1 MPIEHK
7 INSRA
12 HLIGNDSKIRADL
25 RHTVHWLSVPLNSRT
40 DVQSPIEDNP
50 LKKTTQFRQILNSG
64 ELEFLLEAHNGIT
77 AKIGEEAGFKGLWAG
92 GLCMSAQYG
101 VRDSNEAS
109 WTQVLEM
116 LEFMADAT
124 SIPILLD
131 GDTGYGNF
139 NNVRRLVRKL
149 EQRGIAAVC
158 IEDKLFPK
166 TNSFIDGNKQQL
178 AEIDEFCSRIKAG
191 KDSQTDDEFAIITRV
206 EAFIA
211 GWGLAEAL
219 KRAEAYHEAGSDG
232 ILIHSALSTPTEILE
247 FKREWA
253 DRSPVVIVPTKY
265 YATPTDVLRDAGF
278 SIAIWANH
286 MLRAAIT
293 TMQEC
298 AATLAREQ
306 SLLPLEDKIATVKEI
321 FRLQGATELKD
332 AEELYLP
339 KQTPAHAIVLAA
351 SRGGDL
357 GDLTAERPKTM
368 VEVRGKPLLG
378 HIVSAYNASGIKDIT
393 VVRGYKP
400 EAVNLSSLK
409 YVDNTDFAETGEL
422 LSLQQALADESTDDD
437 QGDLYVSFGDVLF
450 KRHILD
456 GMAEV
461 DADYVI
467 AVDTDWQASVN
478 RGRVADYV
486 RCSEANSRHAFYRDI
501 TLVDAGGDIPDQEI
515 HGEWMGILRVSAKAL
530 PGFMAIV
537 RELAADPDNQRA
549 QLHRVLTE
557 LARQDKNSV
566 RVVYTTGHWLDVD
579 SLDDVLAA
587 GSFA

>member
-1 MPIEHK
+1 M
-7 INSRA
+7 
-12 HLIGNDSKIRADL
+12 
-25 RHTVHWLSVPLNSRT
+25 
-40 DVQSPIEDNP
+40 
-50 LKKTTQFRQILNSG
+50 KKTTQFRRLLDSG
-64 ELEFLLEAHNGIT
+64 DLEFLLEAHNGIT

-158 IEDKLFPK
+158 IEDKLYPK

-178 AEIDEFCSRIKAG
+178 AGIDEFCSRIKAG
-191 KDSQTDDEFAIITRV
+191 KDAQADDEFAIITRI

-211 GWGLAEAL
+211 GWGLGEAL

-232 ILIHSALSTPTEILE
+232 ILIHSALSTPTEVLA

-265 YATPTDVLRDAGF
+265 YATPTDVLREAGF

-286 MLRAAIT
+286 LLRAAIT

-298 AATLAREQ
+298 AATLAQEQ
-306 SLLPLEDKIATVKEI
+306 SLLSIEDRIAPVKEI
-321 FRLQGATELKD
+321 FRLQGASELQD
-332 AEELYLP
+332 AEERYLP
-339 KQTPAHAIVLAA
+339 KEVQASRAIILAA
-351 SRGGDL
+351 SRGSAL
-357 GDLTAERPKTM
+357 GELTDERPKTM
-368 VEVRGKPLLG
+368 VEVRGQPLLG
-378 HIVSAYNASGIKDIT
+378 HIVAAYNASGIKDIT
-393 VVRGYKP
+393 VVRGYRP
-400 EAVNLSSLK
+400 EAVNLPALN
-409 YVDNTDFAETGEL
+409 YVDNPDFADTSEL
-422 LSLQQALADESTDDD
+422 LSLDYALKAADGNVEAN
-437 QGDLYVSFGDVLF
+437 QGDLYVSFGDVIF
-450 KRHILD
+450 KRYILD
-456 GMAEV
+456 GLAEQE
-461 DADYVI
+461 ADFVI
-467 AVDTDWQASVN
+467 AVDTNWGASAN
-478 RGRVADYV
+478 RDRAADYV
-486 RCSEANSRHAFYRDI
+486 RCSEPYSRQVFYRDV
-501 TLVDAGGDIPDQEI
+501 TLKAAGEEFAEDDI
-515 HGEWMGILRVSAKAL
+515 HGEWMGVLRVSASGL
-530 PGFMAIV
+530 PAFAELV
-537 RELAADPDNQRA
+537 SELAAQPGNRQA
-549 QLHRVLTE
+549 KLHQVLDE
-557 LARQDKNSV
+557 LVRREQQV